1 MGKWLEKVKQL
12 ENKAI
17 DANHFI
23 DRACHGLP
31 VSVDWVKREV
41 LDEFDIQTITNG
53 DLSQTCLIA
62 HIKYHIKRQK
72 IVEMRN
78 IGTNKTYKTSASL

>member
-12 ENKAI
+12 ENTVI

-23 DRACHGLP
+23 DRACHELP

-41 LDEFDIQTITNG
+41 LDDFDIQTIVNG
-53 DLSQTCLIA
+53 DISQECLIA
-62 HIKYHIKRQK
+62 HIRYHMKRQK

-78 IGTNKTYKTSASL
+78 IGTYKTYKSPAAS